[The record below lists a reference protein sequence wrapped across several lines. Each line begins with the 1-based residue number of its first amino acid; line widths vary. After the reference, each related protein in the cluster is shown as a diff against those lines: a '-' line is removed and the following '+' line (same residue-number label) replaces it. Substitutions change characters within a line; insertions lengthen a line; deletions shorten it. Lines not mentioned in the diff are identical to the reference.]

1 VALTKV
7 TGQVINDTTGLVVGV
22 TTVGGGLSATDG
34 FFSGIVTAV
43 GDASFSGNVSVGGTL
58 TYEDVTNID
67 AVGLVTA
74 RNGIV
79 VGSGITLSKDGD
91 IFATGVTTSTTFSG
105 AFTGSGANITA
116 LNATQLTSGT
126 IPDARFPATL
136 PAISGANLTGVAATD
151 NVRTGI
157 LDVAGV
163 STFRN
168 TMNVGAAVTIS
179 ESGIEASGIG
189 ITVANINGG
198 QVGGRRNIV
207 INGAM
212 NVSQRG
218 SSFSQ
223 VANNEITVD
232 RFGLI
237 HPYSTNFD
245 VSQSTDSPDGFS
257 KSYKLDI
264 NVVDSSIGSGQYV
277 AIRQRI
283 EAQDL
288 QQLAFG
294 TSAAKPI
301 TLSFY
306 VRSNKT
312 GTFAINIQQTDNSS
326 KQVSAPYTISSANT
340 WERKTFTFAGDTSG
354 VINDDTG
361 TGLTVIWWISAG
373 STYNSGTSRSTFT
386 THADADAAVGCNVNI
401 LDSTDNNFYLTGVQL
416 EVGSEATAFEHRSFG
431 EELQLCKRYF
441 NMYSRTHADS
451 GDEAIIANGFY
462 WSSTRFMAP
471 LRFDVPMRTNS
482 WSLYKVTGS
491 SYFRIY
497 NNGGGSHGIDDFGL
511 NGQAHVSSAHLN
523 IDSGLSSS
531 GDAGVFFTLNTAARI
546 GFDAEL

>member
-1 VALTKV
+1 MALTKV

-283 EAQDL
+283 EAQNL

-326 KQVSAPYTISSANT
+326 KQVSAPYTINSANT

-361 TGLTVIWWISAG
+361 TGLTVIWWLSAG

-497 NNGGGSHGIDDFGL
+497 NNGGGSHQVNDFGL